1 MMVSLLNGINKVMQ
15 LDLFAMFAEAESR
28 PAAQPVAQPV
38 VQPVERKVYACSMR
52 EFRECQEIEQDFF
65 SGRAAWLYK
74 QLDSALKR
82 QEAQR
87 IEESRVLASGWR

>member
-1 MMVSLLNGINKVMQ
+1 MQ

-38 VQPVERKVYACSMR
+38 ERKVYACSMR
-52 EFRECQEIEQDFF
+52 EFRASQEIEQDLFC
-65 SGRAAWLYK
+65 GRAAWLYK
-74 QLDSALKR
+74 QLEREINR

-87 IEESRVLASGWR
+87 LEESRVLASGWR